1 MNSNSKYFKKLKKL
15 PVDKFFE
22 DVLYNKKYGYY
33 AKQIPF
39 GEKGDFITAPTVSNL
54 FGEILGVWI
63 ISYWEN
69 LNKPKNFNVI
79 ELGPGNAQL
88 SKMLIKTFK
97 KFNEFNKNHNFYLHE
112 RSSFLIKIQK
122 KKLYSEKVK
131 WISNKEIN
139 IQHYG
144 QDNWTNLVNT
154 SSYTDD
160 EGVAHTVLGVWEQ
173 FVGDT
178 IKVYSGYSNNCDI
191 LYIDSLEVVV
201 D

>member
-1 MNSNSKYFKKLKKL
+1 MVKNIIWYIFMYILC
-15 PVDKFFE
+15 VGCDTRYTCE
-22 DVLYNKKYGYY
+22 DCYLDISAPSLEMDENGYY
-33 AKQIPF
+33 HMEWLDGYVQTF
-39 GEKGDFITAPTVSNL
+39 STLTAETGL
-54 FGEILGVWI
+54 D
-63 ISYWEN
+63 Y
-69 LNKPKNFNVI
+69 
-79 ELGPGNAQL
+79 Q
-88 SKMLIKTFK
+88 
-97 KFNEFNKNHNFYLHE
+97 
-112 RSSFLIKIQK
+112 
-122 KKLYSEKVK
+122 KVK

-139 IQHYG
+139 I

-201 D
+201 DYGR

>member
-1 MNSNSKYFKKLKKL
+1 MVKNNILYIFIYVLLVGCGDSVMTNSCSSDCHLDISAPSLEMDEN
-15 PVDKFFE
+15 
-22 DVLYNKKYGYY
+22 GYY
-33 AKQIPF
+33 HIEWLDGYGQTF
-39 GEKGDFITAPTVSNL
+39 STLTAETGL
-54 FGEILGVWI
+54 D
-63 ISYWEN
+63 Y
-69 LNKPKNFNVI
+69 
-79 ELGPGNAQL
+79 
-88 SKMLIKTFK
+88 
-97 KFNEFNKNHNFYLHE
+97 
-112 RSSFLIKIQK
+112 QK
-122 KKLYSEKVK
+122 VN
-131 WISNKEIN
+131 WTSNKEIN

-201 D
+201 DYGR